1 MDAKRI
7 ALVFLWLFT
16 AALTALCGGI
26 AGGWWVAAHAAP
38 AAAPAAAVS
47 PAGQGNAPA
56 TGKTPNGDVLKVE
69 TTQIETAITKAVEK
83 VSPAVVTVVGVIP
96 GRMTFFGPTP
106 DEQVS
111 GSGVIVSEKGYII
124 TNNHV
129 VAGTR
134 KLEVIFADGTRR
146 EARIVGTDRF
156 ADLAVLQVKGK
167 VPAVAVL
174 GNSDALKPGETVIA
188 IGSPLGAFR
197 NTVTVGVVSATGRN
211 LDTGRGYVMEGL
223 IQTDAAINH
232 GNSGGPLVNLAGEVV
247 GINTLIVRNGGGDVA
262 EGLGFAIPSN
272 TVRAVAEQIIKQGY
286 VSRPYLGIDWQGINP
301 AIAARYGLPVKW
313 GVYVVQVAAGSPAE
327 KAGLQHGDIIT
338 QIGNT
343 PIDDQ
348 HPFINTLFDHKPGE
362 TVALKVVRGNKV
374 ITLKV
379 TLGERPRP

>member
-7 ALVFLWLFT
+7 ALAFLWLLT
-16 AALTALCGGI
+16 AALMALCGGV
-26 AGGWWVAAHAAP
+26 AGGWWAAHHMAP
-38 AAAPAAAVS
+38 AAAPAAALPS
-47 PAGQGNAPA
+47 TAQPGAPA
-56 TGKTPNGDVLKVE
+56 AGKTSGGVLHVA
-69 TTQIETAITKAVEK
+69 TTQIDTAITRAVAK

-129 VAGTR
+129 VAGTQ
-134 KLEVIFADGTRR
+134 KLEVIFANGTRR

-286 VSRPYLGIDWQGINP
+286 VARPYLGIDWQGINP

-313 GVYVVQVAAGSPAE
+313 GVYVVQVAANSPAA

-348 HPFINTLFDHKPGE
+348 HPFINSLFGHKPGE
-362 TVALKVVRGNKV
+362 TVTLKVVREGK
-374 ITLKV
+374 TLSLKV

>member
-7 ALVFLWLFT
+7 ALIFLWVLT
-16 AALTALCGGI
+16 AALTALCGGL
-26 AGGWWVAAHAAP
+26 AGGWWVASHAAP
-38 AAAPAAAVS
+38 AAAPAATLS
-47 PAGQGNAPA
+47 PAGQGKAPA
-56 TGKTPNGDVLKVE
+56 TATTPNGDVLKVE
-69 TTQIETAITKAVEK
+69 TTQIETAITQAVEK

-134 KLEVIFADGTRR
+134 KLEVIFADGTKR
-146 EARIVGTDRF
+146 EAHVVGTDRF

-272 TVRAVAEQIIKQGY
+272 TVRAIAEQIIKQGY
-286 VSRPYLGIDWQGINP
+286 VARPYLGIDWQGINP

-338 QIGNT
+338 QIGDT

-362 TVALKVVRGNKV
+362 TVSLEVVRGSKT

-379 TLGERPRP
+379 TLGERPRQ